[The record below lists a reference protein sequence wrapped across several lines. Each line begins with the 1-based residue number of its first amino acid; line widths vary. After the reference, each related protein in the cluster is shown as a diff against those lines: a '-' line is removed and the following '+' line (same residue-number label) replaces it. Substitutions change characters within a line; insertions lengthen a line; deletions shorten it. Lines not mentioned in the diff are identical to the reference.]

1 MAEVDAMLIEKGAA
15 VAREGFNER
24 ERLIQRLADAANS
37 GMWLCRVGCVLCV
50 FALVLQLVSL
60 VSSFPADWR
69 EVFTWESVGYGY
81 TDGLGMSHIQG
92 YLVEEPDETRDPARS
107 YLMFEADGS
116 VPLAK
121 TYAACASLAF
131 GLGVLAAGERFFR
144 RISISGRPFES
155 PRVRELKV
163 IGVLVVLAAI
173 VPNIVG
179 LAISTWT
186 YNVYLTQGQFTWG
199 VWEPGVVNGWLI
211 VLGAFVLMM
220 ARVFRYGCKLQDQ
233 DDRLL

>member
-1 MAEVDAMLIEKGAA
+1 MAEVSAMLIEKGAA
-15 VAREGFNER
+15 VAHEDFNER
-24 ERLIQRLADAANS
+24 EGLIQRLEDAANS
-37 GMWLCRVGCVLCV
+37 GMWLCRVGCALCA
-50 FALVLQLVSL
+50 FALVFQLVSL
-60 VSSFPADWR
+60 TSSFPTDWR

-81 TDGLGMSHIQG
+81 TDELGMSHIQG
-92 YLVEEPDETRDPARS
+92 YLVDEPDESRVPARS

-144 RISISGRPFES
+144 RISMSGRPFES
-155 PRVRELKV
+155 PRVRELNV
-163 IGVLVVLAAI
+163 IGMLVVLAAI
-173 VPNIVG
+173 VPNNIG
-179 LAISTWT
+179 LAISTWA

-199 VWEPGVVNGWLI
+199 MWGPGIVNGWLI
-211 VLGAFVLMM
+211 VLGAFVLIM
-220 ARVFRYGCKLQDQ
+220 ARVFRYGCELQDQ

>member
-131 GLGVLAAGERFFR
+131 GLGVLAAGERYFR

>member
-1 MAEVDAMLIEKGAA
+1 MAEVSAMLTGEKTAA
-15 VAREGFNER
+15 AREGINER
-24 ERLIQRLADAANS
+24 ESLIHRLADAANS
-37 GMWLCRVGCVLCV
+37 GMWLCRVGCTLCA
-50 FALVLQLVSL
+50 FALVFQLVSL
-60 VSSFPADWR
+60 ASSFPTDWR

-92 YLVEEPDETRDPARS
+92 YLVDEPDESRDPTRS

-121 TYAACASLAF
+121 TYAVCASLAF

-144 RISISGRPFES
+144 RISISGRPFEPS
-155 PRVRELKV
+155 RVRELRT

-179 LAISTWT
+179 LAISTWA

-199 VWEPGVVNGWLI
+199 MWGPGIVNGWLI

-220 ARVFRYGCKLQDQ
+220 TRVFRYGCELQEQ

>member
-1 MAEVDAMLIEKGAA
+1 MAKVDAMLIEKSAA
-15 VAREGFNER
+15 AAREGINER

-37 GMWLCRVGCVLCV
+37 GMWLCRVGCALCV
-50 FALVLQLVSL
+50 FALVFQLVSL

-81 TDGLGMSHIQG
+81 TDGLGISHIQG
-92 YLVEEPDETRDPARS
+92 YLVDEPDETGDPARS

-131 GLGVLAAGERFFR
+131 GLGVLVAGERFFR
-144 RISISGRPFES
+144 RISMSGRPFES

-173 VPNIVG
+173 VSNIVG
-179 LAISTWT
+179 LTISTWT
-186 YNVYLTQGQFTWG
+186 YNVYLTQRQFTWG

-211 VLGAFVLMM
+211 VLGAFVLVM